1 MDQERKNLIVG
12 GVYLGDVT
20 LALAGLAVELPA
32 YVKGLDLEKLLTD
45 GEKAGAARQE
55 VDKMLAAES
64 DPKTL
69 PPELVRLTF
78 ENAISAGKFLSATR
92 CLDILNEKDTY
103 VIDKCLK
110 PALGLV
116 ASGDWNEAAE
126 GFVLA
131 SNLELV
137 EGTPLFQYA
146 GPALHDQ
153 CTASR
158 EKCITRIPPDEAVLK
173 GLAYLLEG
181 PKACEAVA
189 ALAPDV
195 RKSLLPYVAL
205 ARDPDAG
212 DFYRV
217 YGQAHADLEEIES
230 GALAGLRADAK
241 RVADEMSR
249 FAESLGSLP
258 LGEGATREVQ
268 EKLLRNA
275 ASLKKEFSDIE
286 VLLEHLQLHRV
297 RRRLEE
303 LIESRADLERASDA
317 LKQGKGAAAAPV
329 ERVLDLIRDL
339 AEKKIVETIGTIEE
353 RLLATQVTMLGR
365 QVPSQEHWQYL
376 RELAFKYPVSPL
388 MCCLRRI
395 NNKWMVV
402 PAWES
407 PLTALLK

>member
-20 LALAGLAVELPA
+20 LALAGLAAELPA

-69 PPELVRLTF
+69 PPELVRLAL
-78 ENAISAGKFLSATR
+78 ENAIGAGKFLSATR
-92 CLDILNEKDTY
+92 CLEILNEKDTY
-103 VIDKCLK
+103 VEKY
-110 PALGLV
+110 LGLARSHV
-116 ASGDWNEAAE
+116 GEGKIKEAAE
-126 GFVLA
+126 ALVIA
-131 SNLELV
+131 SSLELN

-158 EKCITRIPPDEAVLK
+158 EKCITKIPPDEAVLK
-173 GLAYLLEG
+173 GFGYLLEG
-181 PKACEAVA
+181 PKACEVVA

-217 YGQAHADLEEIES
+217 CKQAHADLEEIEG
-230 GALAGLRADAK
+230 GALTGLRADAK
-241 RVADEMSR
+241 RVADEMNR
-249 FAESLGSLP
+249 FAESLGSIP
-258 LGEGATREVQ
+258 LGEGAEREAQ
-268 EKLLRNA
+268 EKLLRSA

-388 MCCLRRI
+388 ICCLRRI

-402 PAWES
+402 PAWDS
-407 PLTALLK
+407 PLTPLLK

>member
-12 GVYLGDVT
+12 GIYLGDVT
-20 LALAGLAVELPA
+20 LALAGLAAELPA

-55 VDKMLAAES
+55 VDKMLTAES

-69 PPELVRLTF
+69 PPELVRLTL
-78 ENAISAGKFLSATR
+78 ENAIGAGKFLSATR
-92 CLDILNEKDTY
+92 CLEILNEKGTY
-103 VIDKCLK
+103 VEKY
-110 PALGLV
+110 LGLARKHV
-116 ASGDWNEAAE
+116 GEGRIKEAAE
-126 GFVLA
+126 ALVIA
-131 SNLELV
+131 SSLELN

-158 EKCITRIPPDEAVLK
+158 EKCITKIPPDEAVLK
-173 GLAYLLEG
+173 GLDYLLEG
-181 PKACEAVA
+181 PKTCEAVA
-189 ALAPDV
+189 ALAPEV
-195 RKSLLPYVAL
+195 RKSLLPHVAL

-217 YGQAHADLEEIES
+217 YSQAHADLEEIEG